1 MQRLK
6 TDECA
11 ENKRL
16 LGAQPQTRG
25 FYKLPQGTGVAHR
38 PGGGGREQKSQ
49 GMGKRA
55 VESCLLDTTRLCLPE
70 LTLDMVT
77 CTRSSQHS
85 IGQHQTQ

>member
-6 TDECA
+6 ADECA

-38 PGGGGREQKSQ
+38 PGVGGGGTEEPGNGEACCGILSSEHDS
-49 GMGKRA
+49 A
-55 VESCLLDTTRLCLPE
+55 LP
-70 LTLDMVT
+70 
-77 CTRSSQHS
+77 S
-85 IGQHQTQ
+85 